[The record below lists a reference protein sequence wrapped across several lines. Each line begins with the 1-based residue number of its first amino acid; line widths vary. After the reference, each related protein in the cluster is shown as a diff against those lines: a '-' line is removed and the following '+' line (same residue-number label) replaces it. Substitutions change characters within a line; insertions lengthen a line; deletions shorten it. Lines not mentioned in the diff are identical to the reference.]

1 MKSNQ
6 VAGFDMGCGGL
17 NAIRKYKKKMS
28 YSMLQ
33 QEAEGSGTE
42 EAVCLDM
49 QKPLTLHD
57 HNKFL
62 LKSSQS

>member
-6 VAGFDMGCGGL
+6 VAGFDAGFGGDKC
-17 NAIRKYKKKMS
+17 NKKKMS

-33 QEAEGSGTE
+33 QKAEDLVTQ
-42 EAVCLDM
+42 EAVRLDM

-57 HNKFL
+57 RNNFL
-62 LKSSQS
+62 LKCNQP